1 LGTIDRGGA
10 RLPRLASTT
19 RLELGLGEAVT
30 SARHTAVVLEPMLR
44 KVAHL
49 LDGER
54 TLSACVEAVTSEI
67 AADTLTLG
75 ELPTDTEAR
84 QNMLRW
90 MVLDAMSRL
99 RKLGLLEP
107 PLPEPVGEASQGDDD
122 AGT

>member
-1 LGTIDRGGA
+1 
-10 RLPRLASTT
+10 
-19 RLELGLGEAVT
+19 
-30 SARHTAVVLEPMLR
+30 MLR